1 VKMSAGDGAGPPMG
15 HLGLYFSEFRI
26 LLLMAAFG
34 TRFVRSSGFEDEE
47 ARLMV
52 RLKTVVATGALAVAS
67 LLTAVPAHAQS
78 TYVGKVT
85 ANGGLTVR
93 HLPTTASATEGRLN
107 NGQQI
112 EIICK
117 VRGSSV
123 NGNDSWYSLPPTL
136 NEWVSARYVQN
147 IGSAPR
153 WCGSTERFVGRT
165 TRGRCEHHLQARRAA
180 RERQRPLVLLDRP
193 SLGRSA
199 LCQECW
205 PQPGL
210 VQLTV
215 RPPSSHP
222 RTRASNTS
230 TRRHPRNPSLEQIA
244 RTCPL

>member
-1 VKMSAGDGAGPPMG
+1 
-15 HLGLYFSEFRI
+15 
-26 LLLMAAFG
+26 
-34 TRFVRSSGFEDEE
+34 
-47 ARLMV
+47 MV
-52 RLKTVVATGALAVAS
+52 RLKTVVAAGALVTAS
-67 LLTAVPAHAQS
+67 LLTAAPAYAQS

-165 TRGRCEHHLQARRAA
+165 TAAVKKRAA
-180 RERQRPLVLLDRP
+180 PTTASAQVG
-193 SLGRSA
+193 SLANGAGVNIICKLEGQPVSGNDLWYFSTDHRWVAARYVKNVGRS
-199 LCQECW
+199 
-205 PQPGL
+205 PGWC
-210 VQLTV
+210 
-215 RPPSSHP
+215 
-222 RTRASNTS
+222 N
-230 TRRHPRNPSLEQIA
+230 
-244 RTCPL
+244 